1 MIVAPSILS
10 ANFSNLLKEVKDV
23 EKCGAAFLHIDVM
36 DGHFVPNITMGPVI
50 YKDLR
55 EKTDIIFDVHLM
67 IDDPSKYAEA
77 FINAGADVLTFHYE
91 AAENPKKI
99 ISYIKSFGIKAGI
112 SIKPNTDVK
121 VLDDLLSDV
130 DLVLIMSVEPG
141 FGGQKFIDTALDKIK
156 YLSNLKTEKGY
167 DYLIEVDGGINYET
181 ASLCAEAGCDVVVAG
196 TYIFTNP
203 DRNKIIKDLIKL

>member
-67 IDDPSKYAEA
+67 IDDPNKYAEA

-91 AAENPKKI
+91 AVKNPKKI
-99 ISYIKSFGIKAGI
+99 ISYIKSYGIKAGI
-112 SIKPNTDVK
+112 SIKPNTDVN
-121 VLDDLLSDV
+121 VLDDLLSEV

-156 YLSNLKTEKGY
+156 YLSNLKTERGY
-167 DYLIEVDGGINYET
+167 SYLIEVDGGINYET